1 MKMGLMM
8 VAKER
13 KKRERG
19 NKRIGVKDRGE
30 KEKRGESRKRKFEAS
45 D

>member
-1 MKMGLMM
+1 MGLMM

-13 KKRERG
+13 KKREKG

-30 KEKRGESRKRKFEAS
+30 KEKRGKRKFEAS